1 MVPSPRP
8 ALGGRPAATS
18 RAPAAGIV
26 IRHEQ
31 MEYKVAVHHAYLV
44 LDLCTKAREHIR
56 TLFESPENE
65 VESLRLKTDFY
76 EMIVSQHGNF
86 TLVVI
91 QMEEVAQPVAAV
103 KTEKKEG
110 DGEEKK
116 AE

>member
-1 MVPSPRP
+1 MRREPAPR
-8 ALGGRPAATS
+8 R
-18 RAPAAGIV
+18 AGIV

-91 QMEEVAQPVAAV
+91 QMEEVAEPVAAAG
-103 KTEKKEG
+103 EKKEG
-110 DGEEKK
+110 EGEEKK

>member
-1 MVPSPRP
+1 
-8 ALGGRPAATS
+8 
-18 RAPAAGIV
+18 
-26 IRHEQ
+26 

-91 QMEEVAQPVAAV
+91 QMEEVAEPVAAAG
-103 KTEKKEG
+103 EKKEG
-110 DGEEKK
+110 EGEEKK